1 MCSTPMG
8 LHLKNNANQPLFPFL
23 YRNGNQQY
31 IHRVFMCISKKLHGG
46 AAAQYT
52 FYDSKL
58 LTTLIVLVHLIPS
71 WLVIHCTVYVALSK

>member
-1 MCSTPMG
+1 MSTYLEKEFYVINESLISFLFSLYMLDPMG

-46 AAAQYT
+46 ACC
-52 FYDSKL
+52 K
-58 LTTLIVLVHLIPS
+58 
-71 WLVIHCTVYVALSK
+71 VYILEQ